1 MAFVLLVLLALFIMD
16 KNVLVNQ
23 GSVKSMENVFKI
35 VKMGKLLIMKATV
48 IGAQLIKC
56 KSMVNVNVRLDMRKL
71 DKFAN

>member
-48 IGAQLIKC
+48 IGAQLIKF
-56 KSMVNVNVRLDMRKL
+56 KLMVNVNVRLDMRKL